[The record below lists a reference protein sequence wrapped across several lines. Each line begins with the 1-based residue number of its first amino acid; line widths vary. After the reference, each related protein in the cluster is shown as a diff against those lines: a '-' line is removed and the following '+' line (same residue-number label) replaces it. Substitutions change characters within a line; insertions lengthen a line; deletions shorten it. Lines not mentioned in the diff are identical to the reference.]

1 MAERAKADF
10 DVVWDLVRQSIE
22 DSHELSDT
30 ALNLWFS
37 DIRLAELTSEKAL
50 FTVATKFKYDTIKN
64 RYTDLLERHL
74 ERVIGYSPE
83 VEVVFDDT
91 GYVPVELEGQ
101 NITESP
107 VELAK
112 RNIAAKKA
120 REAEA
125 EAERAAAAAM
135 SFAEHGGAAP
145 DDYDESSDDDAG
157 GSDDPDFMTTSA
169 SGKERLTYNPDYTF
183 ENFVVGASNT
193 LAHAAARAV
202 AANPAD
208 KYNPFFIY
216 GPSGVGKTHLMY
228 AITNE
233 ALERNPQMKI
243 TYVKGE
249 TFANQLIESM
259 SKKYGGVAFR
269 EKYRTV
275 DMLLIDD
282 VHFISGRNAIQEEFF
297 HTFNALFEDHKQIV
311 VSSDRP
317 PKDMPTLE
325 ARIRSRF
332 ESGLLADIQ
341 APDYDLRLAIMRKK
355 AETMGLYLRPDVEKF
370 LAESVSANIRQIEGV
385 IKKLSAVYYLNGETP
400 TIDTIKNHVP
410 EFLKEDG
417 SPEETAD
424 RIITA
429 VSKHF
434 GIPEADLR
442 GASREKNI
450 KEARNTAMFLIRNH
464 TPLSLSEIGKLFGGR
479 NHSTVHSNCVAA
491 EARLETDRFFESD
504 IKAIEDVI

>member
-1 MAERAKADF
+1 MSKRANADF
-10 DVVWDLVRQSIE
+10 DVVWDLVRQSME

-37 DIRLAELTSEKAL
+37 DVSLAELTSDNAV
-50 FTVATKFKYDTIKN
+50 FTVATKFKYDTIVS
-64 RYTDLLERHL
+64 RYAGLIDRHL
-74 ERVIGYSPE
+74 EKVIGYKPKVDIILDES
-83 VEVVFDDT
+83 
-91 GYVPVELEGQ
+91 GYVAPTLEGEG
-101 NITESP
+101 IVDSP
-107 VELAK
+107 LELAL
-112 RNIAAKKA
+112 RNIAAKKSKK
-120 REAEA
+120 E
-125 EAERAAAAAM
+125 
-135 SFAEHGGAAP
+135 
-145 DDYDESSDDDAG
+145 DTDSDDGDG
-157 GSDDPDFMTTSA
+157 KVEEVLESIDKDVEEDPDFMTTSA

-183 ENFVVGASNT
+183 DNFVVGASNT
-193 LAHAAARAV
+193 FANAAAHAV
-202 AANPAD
+202 AENPAD

-228 AITNE
+228 AITNA
-233 ALERNPQMKI
+233 ALRRNPEMKI

-259 SKKYGGVAFR
+259 SKKYGGIAFR

-282 VHFISGRNAIQEEFF
+282 VHFISGRTAIQEEFF

-341 APDYDLRLAIMRKK
+341 SPDYDLRLAIMRKK
-355 AETMGLYLRPDVEKF
+355 AETMGLYLSPDVERF

-400 TIDTIKNHVP
+400 TIDTIKKHVP
-410 EFLKEDG
+410 EFLKDDD
-417 SPEETAD
+417 SPEETAT

-429 VSKHF
+429 VSRHF
-434 GIPEADLR
+434 GISEEEIK
-442 GASREKNI
+442 GSSREKNI

-464 TPLSLSEIGKLFGGR
+464 TPLSLSEIGKIFGGR

-491 EARLETDRFFESD
+491 ESRLETDRFFESD
-504 IKAIEDVI
+504 IHSIEATL

>member
-1 MAERAKADF
+1 MFIHKRGGIEIQMAERAKADF

-37 DIRLAELTSEKAL
+37 DIKLAELTSEKAL
-50 FTVATKFKYDTIKN
+50 FTVATKFKYNTIKN
-64 RYTDLLERHL
+64 RYSDLLERHL

-83 VEVVFDDT
+83 VEIVFDES
-91 GYVPVELEGQ
+91 GYVPVELEGE
-101 NITESP
+101 NVTESP

-120 REAEA
+120 LETAGDDEESAEIDEETIDSEAD
-125 EAERAAAAAM
+125 
-135 SFAEHGGAAP
+135 G
-145 DDYDESSDDDAG
+145 
-157 GSDDPDFMTTSA
+157 DDPDFMTTSA

-183 ENFVVGASNT
+183 DNFVVGASNT

-228 AITNE
+228 AITNA
-233 ALERNPQMKI
+233 ALERNPDMKI

-341 APDYDLRLAIMRKK
+341 APDYDLRLAIMSKK
-355 AETMGLYLRPDVEKF
+355 AETMGLYLSPDVEKF

-385 IKKLSAVYYLNGETP
+385 IKKLSAVYYLNGELP
-400 TIDTIKNHVP
+400 TIATIKNHVP

-434 GIPEADLR
+434 GISEDDIK
-442 GASREKNI
+442 GASREKSI

-464 TPLSLSEIGKLFGGR
+464 TPLSLSEIGKIFGGR